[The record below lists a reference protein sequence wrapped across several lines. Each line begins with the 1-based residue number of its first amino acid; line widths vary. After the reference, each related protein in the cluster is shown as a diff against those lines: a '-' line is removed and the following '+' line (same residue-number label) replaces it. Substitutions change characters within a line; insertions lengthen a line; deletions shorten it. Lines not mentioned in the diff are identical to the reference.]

1 MPEMS
6 LPTIVSRE
14 LSRTAWIRV
23 ASYQYSVEQGAR
35 PIEEVYEQPHIVLL
49 HGGVVQCRTSR
60 SPVTLFP
67 GAVLLANARV
77 PHEYSYQPGWPERC
91 VSFAYDPRVFEDIL
105 RNLGVA
111 SARFHS
117 LSLAP
122 SARFAAIAQLLVG
135 GDSRESAEEWAYAL
149 AAEVLENQAGRRAPP
164 ANSTHIERRR
174 AIEACRLIE
183 SRSSE
188 PLPLATIAAELGLSP
203 FHFLRCFKNATGVTP
218 HQYIVQTR
226 LRSAARLV
234 LETSQP
240 IIDIALAAGFPD
252 LANFNRSF
260 RKAIGCAPR
269 LLRQRRGAA
278 LRRMGPRSAEDS
290 KIRRVSQLA

>member
-6 LPTIVSRE
+6 LPAIVSQE

-23 ASYQYSVEQGAR
+23 ASYEYSVEPGAR

-122 SARFAAIAQLLVG
+122 SARFAAIAQLLVS

-149 AAEVLENQAGRRAPP
+149 AAEVLENQAGRGGCKRAQLQ
-164 ANSTHIERRR
+164 SRGGGRDRRR
-174 AIEACRLIE
+174 AGHAV
-183 SRSSE
+183 S
-188 PLPLATIAAELGLSP
+188 
-203 FHFLRCFKNATGVTP
+203 TGG
-218 HQYIVQTR
+218 
-226 LRSAARLV
+226 
-234 LETSQP
+234 E
-240 IIDIALAAGFPD
+240 G
-252 LANFNRSF
+252 
-260 RKAIGCAPR
+260 K
-269 LLRQRRGAA
+269 RRGHHGPDP
-278 LRRMGPRSAEDS
+278 RR
-290 KIRRVSQLA
+290 